1 MYGRSVIDKGTL
13 PTICRQCDMRCGIEV
28 GVEQGRITRIT
39 GMKAHPQ
46 NRGRLCPKGPAAVDT
61 VYHPERLLKPL
72 KKTSDGSFQEISLEQ
87 AMGEISDKLAAIG
100 ERHGRRSIAAWH
112 GEALGFAQQEMYPRR
127 FLHAL
132 GSPNFLSV
140 NSLCYVSRYIAYRLV
155 QGYWNACPDF
165 RNARCILLWGTNPP
179 LSHFTFMHPIE
190 EARARGA
197 KLVVIDPRSTE
208 ISRKADLH
216 LRLLPGTDGALAWG
230 LMRRLIETGHYDR
243 EFVARHSLGFEEA
256 SAYSQGFTTEVVSGI
271 TGLSPEQIEECG
283 RLIVAGRPQ
292 SINYVGVSLE
302 HQENG
307 VNAVRAIACLGGLIG
322 ALDRAGGDPWPEPL
336 GERSL
341 TLYDQLPLL
350 DQEPIG
356 AADYPVLYDFY
367 KECNTMKAVEA
378 MLGAGPYPLR
388 ALIVCGGNP
397 ANTNPNVT
405 RVADALSGLDLLVV
419 RELFLT
425 ETAALADYVLPAAS
439 FIERSELH
447 IYAHYQWVSMSRR
460 VLRIPGVVDEYS
472 FWRDLACRLGFGEQY
487 FPWQSEEEV
496 NRWLLEPTGV
506 SPEQLEQHPEGM
518 AYKAVRYEKYNR
530 QPLTTPSGKFEFSSS
545 YLKDLGYPALPVYE
559 EPYHVRTPSKVSP
572 KDRPYLLISG
582 ARKRV
587 YLHSRYRNIPRFRR
601 LHPRAEIDLHPQDA
615 AALGLE
621 AGEPVRVSSEVGSIV
636 LPANILGGGEI
647 LPGLVQITHG
657 WPGDGNVNR
666 LTFDTITDPISG
678 FPLLTSIP
686 VQLQRVEPVG
696 QGPKG
701 GSGKPAG

>member
-1 MYGRSVIDKGTL
+1 VIDNGTL

-28 GVEQGRITRIT
+28 GIEHSRISRIT
-39 GMKAHPQ
+39 GMKIHPQ
-46 NRGRLCPKGPAAVDT
+46 NRGRLCPKGPAAIDT

-72 KKTSDGSFQEISLEQ
+72 KKTGSGSFQEISLEQ
-87 AMGEISDKLAAIG
+87 AMGEIAEKLAAIG
-100 ERHGRRSIAAWH
+100 ERHGKRSIAAWH

-179 LSHFTFMHPIE
+179 VSHFTFMHGIE
-190 EARARGA
+190 EARERGA
-197 KLVVIDPRSTE
+197 KLVVIDPLVTE

-216 LRLLPGTDGALAWG
+216 LRPMPGTDGALAWG
-230 LMRRLIETGHYDR
+230 LMRKLIESGRYDR
-243 EFVARHSLGFEEA
+243 EFTAEHSVGFEEA
-256 SAYSQGFTTEVVSGI
+256 AAYAKSFTPKKVSRI
-271 TGLSPEQIEECG
+271 TGLPPEQIEECG
-283 RLIVAGRPQ
+283 GLIIDGMPR

-322 ALDRAGGDPWPEPL
+322 AVDREGGDPWPEPL

-341 TLYDQLPLL
+341 TLYDQLPLR

-367 KECNTMKAVEA
+367 KECNTMQAVEA

-388 ALIVCGGNP
+388 ALVVCGGNP
-397 ANTNPNVT
+397 ANTNPNVA
-405 RVADALSGLDLLVV
+405 RVAEAFSGLDLLVV
-419 RELFLT
+419 RELFPT
-425 ETAALADYVLPAAS
+425 ETTALADYVLPAAS

-447 IYAHYQWVSMSRR
+447 IYSHYQWVSMSRR
-460 VLRIPGVVDEYS
+460 ILRIPGVVDEYS
-472 FWRDLACRLGFGEQY
+472 FWQNLANRLGFGEHY
-487 FPWQSEEEV
+487 FPWQNEEEV
-496 NRWLLEPTGV
+496 NSWLLEPTGV
-506 SPEQLEQHPEGM
+506 TPRQLEQHPEGRE
-518 AYKAVRYEKYNR
+518 YKAVVHEKYR
-530 QPLTTPSGKFEFSSS
+530 GQSLTTPSGKFEFSSS
-545 YLKDLGYPALPVYE
+545 YLEDLGYPALPVYE
-559 EPYHVRTPSKVSP
+559 EPYYVRNPSKNSS
-572 KDRPYLLISG
+572 KDPPYLLISG

-601 LHPRAEIDLHPQDA
+601 LHPHSEIELHPRDA
-615 AALGLE
+615 ASLGI
-621 AGEPVRVSSEVGSIV
+621 GEGELLRVSSEIGSIA
-636 LPANILGGGEI
+636 LPAKILGADEI

-657 WPGDGNVNR
+657 WEGGGNVNR
-666 LTFDTITDPISG
+666 LTFDNITDPISG

-686 VQLQRVEPVG
+686 VRLERVRRKEAGPEG
-696 QGPKG
+696 QDAEG
-701 GSGKPAG
+701 GSV

>member
-1 MYGRSVIDKGTL
+1 VYGRSVIDKGTL

-283 RLIVAGRPQ
+283 RLIVAGRGERGAGHRLP
-292 SINYVGVSLE
+292 GGTDRRTGPCGRGPLARAAGGALP
-302 HQENG
+302 HPLRPAPPAG
-307 VNAVRAIACLGGLIG
+307 PGTDRGGGLPGAVRLLQGVQHHEGG
-322 ALDRAGGDPWPEPL
+322 
-336 GERSL
+336 
-341 TLYDQLPLL
+341 
-350 DQEPIG
+350 
-356 AADYPVLYDFY
+356 
-367 KECNTMKAVEA
+367 
-378 MLGAGPYPLR
+378 
-388 ALIVCGGNP
+388 
-397 ANTNPNVT
+397 
-405 RVADALSGLDLLVV
+405 
-419 RELFLT
+419 
-425 ETAALADYVLPAAS
+425 
-439 FIERSELH
+439 
-447 IYAHYQWVSMSRR
+447 
-460 VLRIPGVVDEYS
+460 
-472 FWRDLACRLGFGEQY
+472 
-487 FPWQSEEEV
+487 
-496 NRWLLEPTGV
+496 
-506 SPEQLEQHPEGM
+506 
-518 AYKAVRYEKYNR
+518 
-530 QPLTTPSGKFEFSSS
+530 
-545 YLKDLGYPALPVYE
+545 
-559 EPYHVRTPSKVSP
+559 
-572 KDRPYLLISG
+572 
-582 ARKRV
+582 
-587 YLHSRYRNIPRFRR
+587 
-601 LHPRAEIDLHPQDA
+601 
-615 AALGLE
+615 
-621 AGEPVRVSSEVGSIV
+621 
-636 LPANILGGGEI
+636 
-647 LPGLVQITHG
+647 
-657 WPGDGNVNR
+657 
-666 LTFDTITDPISG
+666 
-678 FPLLTSIP
+678 
-686 VQLQRVEPVG
+686 
-696 QGPKG
+696 
-701 GSGKPAG
+701 